1 MPIHNNAKKG
11 EIAKTVL
18 MPGDPLRAKMVAE
31 NYLEDYKLVNEVR
44 NMYAYTGKYKGKE
57 ITVMASGMGMA
68 SIGIYA
74 QELYD
79 YYEVENI
86 IRIGTCGV
94 FDESVGLLDVLLVDG
109 AYNEGNFAYNY
120 DDDDIHWAE
129 ATSSIND
136 LIMNIATEQNIKCIK
151 SNIASTECFDPYQP
165 HHAVGYLSRLPQD
178 KHIVGTEM
186 EAFALY
192 YLANKLN
199 KKASCLLS
207 VVDTNYKNKDNSQ
220 IVSIEQR
227 QNSLNDMIKLALETA
242 IKL

>member
-165 HHAVGYLSRLPQD
+165 HHAIGYLSRLPQD

-220 IVSIEQR
+220 IVSVEER
-227 QNSLNDMIKLALETA
+227 QNSLNTMIKLALEAA
-242 IKL
+242 IKI

>member
-18 MPGDPLRAKMVAE
+18 MPGDPLRAKYIADNFLTDVRV
-31 NYLEDYKLVNEVR
+31 VNNVR
-44 NMYAYTGKYKGKE
+44 NMTAYTGKYKGKE

-165 HHAVGYLSRLPQD
+165 HHAIGYLSRLPQD

-220 IVSIEQR
+220 IVSVEER
-227 QNSLNDMIKLALETA
+227 QNSLNAMIKLALEAA
-242 IKL
+242 IKI